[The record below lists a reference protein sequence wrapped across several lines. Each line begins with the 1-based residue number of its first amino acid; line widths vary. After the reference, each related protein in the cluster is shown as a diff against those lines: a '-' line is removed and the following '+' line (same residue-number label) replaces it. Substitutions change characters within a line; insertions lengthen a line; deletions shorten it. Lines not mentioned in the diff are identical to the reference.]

1 MNDTSPNSEPR
12 TENGELT
19 KPVITQREANQMAFN
34 AGVAAEQAA
43 KSQGVGG
50 EDAATLLDAASRGIV
65 IAGVK
70 FPPLMPAFVLMQ
82 DRLQAFA
89 KAKPI
94 LDHPSA
100 DCAATA
106 FILHDPKRAWAMLRS
121 KEPEAVE
128 QFYEAVIDFGLQF
141 TTDDY
146 QRLFAWIGAEL
157 RRMQSGGESSGK

>member
-1 MNDTSPNSEPR
+1 MNDTSPTLEP
-12 TENGELT
+12 T

-43 KSQGVGG
+43 RSQGVSGD
-50 EDAATLLDAASRGIV
+50 DAATLLDAASGGTV

-100 DCAATA
+100 DCASTA

-121 KEPEAVE
+121 KEPDAVE
-128 QFYEAVIDFGLQF
+128 QFYEAVIEFGLQF
-141 TTDDY
+141 TTDDF
-146 QRLFAWIGAEL
+146 RKLFDWIAAEM
-157 RRMQSGGESSGK
+157 RRMQSVGETSGK